1 MGDVALDQKHGVF
14 IQIKTGKKKKPC
26 AKTNQ
31 TNQQKINGI

>member
-14 IQIKTGKKKKPC
+14 IQIKTGKKKPC